1 MKQSENYDNAMKG
14 RLVQE
19 VTRLGHELQ
28 FTNILM
34 GLWGCITKSWGVE
47 YNARAGFLSMNLN
60 SINFA
65 TGDNANFSA
74 LSSNSLT

>member
-1 MKQSENYDNAMKG
+1 MTMPMKG

-28 FTNILM
+28 FTKIPI
-34 GLWGCITKSWGVE
+34 GLWGRRCKELGVE
-47 YNARAGFLSMNLN
+47 YKAGAGFLSMNLN